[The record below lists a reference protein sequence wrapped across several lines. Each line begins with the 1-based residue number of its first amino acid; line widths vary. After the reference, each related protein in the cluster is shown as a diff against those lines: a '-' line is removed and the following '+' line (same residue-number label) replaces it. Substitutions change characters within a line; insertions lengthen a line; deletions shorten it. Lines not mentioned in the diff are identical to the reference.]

1 MKVRC
6 KKDLSIAGGLRVF
19 NLGDDYHYHLLSAVS
34 DIRNEEE
41 GYFIEDRIFNKYSLT
56 NPVYLGPYSLD
67 TFNEHFINLNDLRD
81 EKIDDILNE
90 TI

>member
-41 GYFIEDRIFNKYSLT
+41 GYFLKIGYLISIRLLT
-56 NPVYLGPYSLD
+56 Q
-67 TFNEHFINLNDLRD
+67 FI
-81 EKIDDILNE
+81 
-90 TI
+90 

>member
-19 NLGDDYHYHLLSAVS
+19 NLGDDYHYHL
-34 DIRNEEE
+34 NEEE

-67 TFNEHFINLNDLRD
+67 TFNEHFINLDDLRD

>member
-6 KKDLSIAGGLRVF
+6 KRDLTIAGGLRVF
-19 NLGDDYHYHLLSAVS
+19 NLGEDYHYHL
-34 DIRNEEE
+34 NEEE

-56 NPVYLGPYSLD
+56 NLVYLGPYTLD
-67 TFNEHFINLNDLRD
+67 TFSEHFINLNDLRD
-81 EKIDDILNE
+81 EKIDDILND